1 MNQSPSGWLAPVL
14 GLLVAFAG
22 AASAETGAV
31 RGIYRPSDYGSIGP
45 HEGIAHGI
53 ILPRDVP
60 RFDALELHGE
70 TPQHAESLVTRL
82 GFSAERSGGRDWRVS
97 VPLGPDGGGLEWRDR
112 RNDPAAP
119 LKGATLPVALQTLTF
134 EPADAELPFET
145 GRVAGKP
152 VLQPNGTRGVVY
164 LIGLVNSIARTAGR
178 WPPERTR
185 ESGGG
190 VPLLDLRNPY
200 RIPDLDARACDA
212 PGAGWSGRVRLLEPF
227 GSTGF
232 AAERVARGQTG
243 WIGCGLSVDNPD
255 RSAAWLDAHGVRYT
269 RDLVANRVTL
279 RIDPSE
285 ADGLLIELVGPP
297 GQPTP

>member
-22 AASAETGAV
+22 AAGAETGEI
-31 RGIYRPSDYGSIGP
+31 RGIYRPSEYGFTAPKG
-45 HEGIAHGI
+45 HV
-53 ILPRDVP
+53 LPRNLP
-60 RFDALELHGE
+60 RFDALAFHAV
-70 TPQHAESLVTRL
+70 TPEHAESLLTHL
-82 GFSAERSGGRDWRVS
+82 GFAGVRTNGRDWSVS
-97 VPLGPDGGGLEWRDR
+97 VPLGPDGGGLMWRDGR
-112 RNDPAAP
+112 RDSEAPA
-119 LKGATLPVALQTLTF
+119 KSATEPVSLQTLNF
-134 EPADAELPFET
+134 EPADPELPFET
-145 GRVAGKP
+145 GRVPGNPAP
-152 VLQPNGTRGVVY
+152 QPNGVRGIVY
-164 LIGLVNSIARTAGR
+164 VIGLVNDIDRTAQR
-178 WPPERTR
+178 WPPARTR
-185 ESGGG
+185 EMGGS

-212 PGAGWSGRVRLLEPF
+212 PGAGWTGRVRLLEPS

-232 AAERVARGQTG
+232 AAERVARSETG
-243 WIGCGLSVDNPD
+243 WIGCGLSVADPN

-297 GQPTP
+297 GLPTP